1 MNPLRRLAIHM
12 LKRRQINR
20 HRGMDVE
27 KPLRLEAEYIVQNND
42 PNYLEIFASS
52 VLGRDVE
59 ITQETRDA
67 IYELKGHLKS
77 VEPAFMGKPFQLG
90 ALDLEIDT
98 LIAVLSQFNKPSVL
112 EIGGAN
118 GYSSAFLYELLSRT
132 NGRIVQIDMPRFE
145 RKSLHPYGILLRYA
159 VATGEVKN
167 TGTLRDF
174 VPGGVIPRTKR
185 GGVASSTKLSTHSPE
200 YITRRR
206 RTISSSRAPSR
217 KSKVR
222 FLSD

>member
-27 KPLRLEAEYIVQNND
+27 KPLRLEAEYIVQNKD

-59 ITQETRDA
+59 VTQETRDA

-98 LIAVLSQFNKPSVL
+98 LIAVLSQFNEPSVL
-112 EIGGAN
+112 EIGVAN
-118 GYSSAFLYELLSRT
+118 GYSSHFCTS
-132 NGRIVQIDMPRFE
+132 F
-145 RKSLHPYGILLRYA
+145 
-159 VATGEVKN
+159 
-167 TGTLRDF
+167 
-174 VPGGVIPRTKR
+174 
-185 GGVASSTKLSTHSPE
+185 
-200 YITRRR
+200 
-206 RTISSSRAPSR
+206 
-217 KSKVR
+217 
-222 FLSD
+222 